1 LAGATITAHC
11 NRPAPPNRS
20 APGLTSA
27 FSKTR
32 TRGLRCH
39 RRVHTQTHNSARHL
53 MSPSCARRTH
63 RPPCSAHPGTL
74 RPLPKARL
82 RRPWQN
88 TACGERSRNQRGT
101 AMAARVAVDGKSVSL
116 PVAIRRR
123 NPPPWILHLW
133 VSNWPETRNKMNQFR
148 RYPLL
153 SRRDDDVL
161 SVTSSAS
168 TPDAIRSCVQ

>member
-1 LAGATITAHC
+1 
-11 NRPAPPNRS
+11 
-20 APGLTSA
+20 
-27 FSKTR
+27 
-32 TRGLRCH
+32 
-39 RRVHTQTHNSARHL
+39 
-53 MSPSCARRTH
+53 
-63 RPPCSAHPGTL
+63 
-74 RPLPKARL
+74 
-82 RRPWQN
+82 
-88 TACGERSRNQRGT
+88 
-101 AMAARVAVDGKSVSL
+101 MAARVAVDGKSVSL